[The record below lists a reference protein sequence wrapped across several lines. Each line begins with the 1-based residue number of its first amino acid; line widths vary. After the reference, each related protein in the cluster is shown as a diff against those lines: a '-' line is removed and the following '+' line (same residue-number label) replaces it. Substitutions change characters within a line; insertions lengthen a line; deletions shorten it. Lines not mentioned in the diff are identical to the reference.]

1 MEGDFFNFPAEDQQK
16 SLTSFAAEMLKSY
29 GLNDAKVS
37 CINFEFNATFAVE
50 SDSGIKYALRINI
63 NSTRT
68 LENMQAEVQWVRF
81 LNRTSGIKTP
91 TPIATLKDQ
100 YIVSGLHTDSGRILY
115 GVMYSWLEGTEIGD
129 EPTMEQL
136 HEVGRAIARLH
147 QESSDFV
154 LSEGNALPTFND
166 FFWGTKDLLF
176 SEKSAL
182 SEKDRSLIEQARD
195 LIMKFTEEL
204 YQNSPVHIIHA
215 DFHGWNLMWH
225 EDQLSIFDF
234 DDCGFGVEAQDL
246 AVALYYLD
254 TPEQDAA
261 LLNGYKSVKPLPIYS
276 ELAMKALLLQRRL
289 LLLNYLFETK
299 NQEHKEMLPSYL
311 EKSLERVLTFLTD
324 VRGWAHE
331 EG

>member
-1 MEGDFFNFPAEDQQK
+1 MGLEFFDLPVEEQQK
-16 SLTSFAAEMLKSY
+16 SLTTFAAELLKAY
-29 GLNDAKVS
+29 GINDAKVS

-68 LENMQAEVQWVRF
+68 VENMQAEVQWVRH
-81 LNRTSGIKTP
+81 LNRTSGINTP

-100 YIVSGLHTDSGRILY
+100 YIVSGLHADSGQTLY
-115 GVMYSWLEGTEIGD
+115 GVMYSWLEGEEIGD

-147 QESSDFV
+147 QESTDFA
-154 LSEGNALPTFND
+154 LTGDNALPTFND
-166 FFWGTKDLLF
+166 FFWSTEDFLF
-176 SEKSAL
+176 SEKSEL
-182 SEKDRSLIEQARD
+182 SDQDRGLLEQARD
-195 LIMKFTEEL
+195 EIMRYTDEL
-204 YQNSPVHIIHA
+204 YQSSPVHIIHA
-215 DFHGWNLMWH
+215 DFHGWNLMWD
-225 EDQLSIFDF
+225 EGQLSIFDF

-261 LLNGYKSVKPLPIYS
+261 LLNGYRSIKPLPTYS
-276 ELAMKALLLQRRL
+276 ELAMKALQLQRRL

-299 NQEHKEMLPSYL
+299 NQEHKEMLPAYL
-311 EKSLERVLTFLTD
+311 EKSLERVSTFLTD
-324 VRGWAHE
+324 VRG
-331 EG
+331 

>member
-1 MEGDFFNFPAEDQQK
+1 MGSEFFDLSAEEQQK
-16 SLTSFAAEMLKSY
+16 SLTTFAAELLRGY
-29 GLNDAKVS
+29 GINDAKVS

-68 LENMQAEVQWVRF
+68 VENMQAEVQWVRH
-81 LNRTSGIKTP
+81 LNRTSGINTP
-91 TPIATLKDQ
+91 TPIATLKDH
-100 YIVSGLHTDSGRILY
+100 YIVSGLHADSGQTLY
-115 GVMYSWLEGTEIGD
+115 GVMYSWLEGEEIGD
-129 EPTMEQL
+129 EPTLEQL

-147 QESSDFV
+147 QESVDFV
-154 LSEGNALPTFND
+154 LTGDNALPTFND
-166 FFWGTKDLLF
+166 FFWSTEDFLF
-176 SEKSAL
+176 SEKSEL
-182 SEKDRSLIEQARD
+182 SDKDRDLIEQARD
-195 LIMKFTEEL
+195 VIMRYTDEL

-215 DFHGWNLMWH
+215 DFHGWNLMWN
-225 EDQLSIFDF
+225 EGQLSIFDF

-261 LLNGYKSVKPLPIYS
+261 LLNGYKSVKPLPAYS

-299 NQEHKEMLPSYL
+299 NQEHKEMLPAYL
-311 EKSLERVLTFLTD
+311 EKSLERVSTFLTD
-324 VRGWAHE
+324 VRG
-331 EG
+331 